1 MVAEKVLDITSDPS
15 FLENV
20 NEMGSLLSEGLGNL
34 MHEFD
39 FLAEIRQK
47 GLFIGVKMIEEGF
60 GPLLSLSCYHS
71 GILAVYA
78 NTTLLSCSFCLR

>member
-1 MVAEKVLDITSDPS
+1 M
-15 FLENV
+15 N
-20 NEMGSLLSEGLGNL
+20 
-34 MHEFD
+34 EFD